1 MYVSSQPF
9 GRDTGG
15 ELFVSLPLPITIDTG
30 LVVFRT
36 FGASQATGA
45 FGPHDATSITGVRCT

>member
-1 MYVSSQPF
+1 MNISSQPS

-15 ELFVSLPLPITIDTG
+15 ELFVSIPLPITIDTG

-36 FGASQATGA
+36 FGAFQATGT